1 VKTSTLLVNIAFL
14 ITFGNP
20 QLIAQKDH
28 KYPSKIVKSKDW
40 VSLLDQNLSQWEVW
54 TGVPEP
60 SVQNL
65 PASYQKDENGENK
78 TPIGLGDPM
87 GIFKVTEDENG
98 ELILNISGEVY
109 AGLTSKKDYANYH
122 LTFLFKW
129 GEKKYE
135 PRLERKRDNGLLYHC
150 HGEHGAF
157 WDVWKSSLEYQ
168 IQEGDFGDLYKLA
181 GAKADVTVDEEGKW
195 NADASELS
203 KGVRTIRKV
212 DGESPH
218 GQWSRIDLYVL
229 EDSSVHVVNGNVVMA
244 LKNAISKDG
253 SKLDAGQIQLQS
265 ESAECYMKDIQL
277 RPISKFP
284 GWIKKETGLN

>member
-1 VKTSTLLVNIAFL
+1 MVRTNIPVICIVLIMAFC
-14 ITFGNP
+14 NH
-20 QLIAQKDH
+20 QLRAQKDLE
-28 KYPSKIVKSKDW
+28 YPSKKVKSKDW
-40 VSLLDQNLSQWEVW
+40 VTLLDKDLSQWEVW
-54 TGVPEP
+54 TGVPEA

-78 TPIGLGDPM
+78 LPIGLGDPM
-87 GIFKVTEDENG
+87 SIFKVTKDENG
-98 ELILNISGEVY
+98 EHLLNISGEIY

-157 WDVWKSSLEYQ
+157 WNVWKSSLEYQ

-181 GAKADVTVDEEGKW
+181 GTKADVTVDKEGKW
-195 NADASELS
+195 SANASELS

-218 GQWSRIDLYVL
+218 GEWTRIDLYVL
-229 EDSSVHVVNGNVVMA
+229 EDSSVHVVNGRVVMA
-244 LKNAISKDG
+244 LTNAISKDG
-253 SKLDAGQIQLQS
+253 TKLDAGQIQLQS
-265 ESAECYMKDIQL
+265 ESAECYMKDIHI
-277 RPISKFP
+277 RPIAKFP
-284 GWIKKETGLN
+284 KWIKKESGL